1 MKDSNQIQQH
11 FSSEKQPTLWRA
23 LPALEELQ
31 STWEK
36 KRDSPTFNLY
46 KDALSDGLEK
56 LKKYYFR
63 LDEKPSFVLALGKFQ
78 HIYSTHFII
87 YLLYSVLH
95 PYYKLDYIKVSW
107 GGPAEKAADIA
118 AGNPHA
124 KDWQAEAKEVVEKTV
139 CFFLITVTI
148 WN

>member
-78 HIYSTHFII
+78 HILFNTFYYLFFIFSPSS
-87 YLLYSVLH
+87 LLQVGLH
-95 PYYKLDYIKVSW
+95 QGFMGRSSRKSSRDS
-107 GGPAEKAADIA
+107 GRE
-118 AGNPHA
+118 
-124 KDWQAEAKEVVEKTV
+124 
-139 CFFLITVTI
+139 
-148 WN
+148 